1 MSRVKSGSDGLMPC
15 IGLSVLGAGFDLE
28 VNQPPSL
35 PATPGEEVWLC
46 IVDVL
51 LRRVR
56 GGRRV
61 KDAVGVVSILPYARS
76 ISYSSC
82 SGEADRAGDGKI
94 PTLIGADVP
103 LNQLSMTD
111 LEVCLVLLLLAV
123 VSLVLDA
130 IKLASD
136 LVGEDAPEAGTEEQL
151 DSAGTEQSDER
162 EFEFVALAISG
173 ILPRNAFVIPR
184 YDSPW
189 RELSKSDVGEGPGQ
203 YRVVSLAVLAV
214 AG

>member
-1 MSRVKSGSDGLMPC
+1 MPC
-15 IGLSVLGAGFDLE
+15 ISLSVLGAGLDLE

-61 KDAVGVVSILPYARS
+61 KDAVGVVSILPYAKS

-82 SGEADRAGDGKI
+82 SGEADRVGDGKI

-103 LNQLSMTD
+103 LNQLSITD
-111 LEVCLVLLLLAV
+111 LEVCLVLRLLLAV
-123 VSLVLDA
+123 VSLVVDA

-136 LVGEDAPEAGTEEQL
+136 LVGEDAPETGTEEQL
-151 DSAGTEQSDER
+151 DSAGNEKSDER
-162 EFEFVALAISG
+162 EFKFVALAISG

-184 YDSPW
+184 YDSPC